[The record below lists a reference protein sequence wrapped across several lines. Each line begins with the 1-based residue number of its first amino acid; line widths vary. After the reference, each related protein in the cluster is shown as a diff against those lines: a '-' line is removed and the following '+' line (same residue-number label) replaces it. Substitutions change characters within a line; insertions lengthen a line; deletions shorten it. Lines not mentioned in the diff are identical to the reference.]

1 MSSSVKRGKTYLQYK
16 QEYSFLLML
25 VVTNIAKQKASSS
38 LYFYFRFTTL
48 LENPIMHKEAE
59 NIIVE
64 LGKST
69 IILI

>member
-1 MSSSVKRGKTYLQYK
+1 
-16 QEYSFLLML
+16 ML

-38 LYFYFRFTTL
+38 LYFYFRFTAL

-69 IILI
+69 IILS